1 MHPVMQLTKF
11 LHSTMS
17 GWSFLS
23 DHMLQRT
30 IDQFFQQLK
39 LCWRDGSKYARSTR
53 YRQKVQ
59 TSCGPPEEGRAA
71 IYTRG
76 LLHCHFPPPPF
87 LLSLPLSLPPSF
99 LPLPSLFLPSF
110 PPPQISLSLIPPP
123 SPLTLAWS
131 LFLCHTSQEQISST
145 TERSRSQPHQVP
157 GRPCH
162 HLATG
167 TPHER
172 TGV

>member
-11 LHSTMS
+11 LCSTMS
-17 GWSFLS
+17 GWGFLS

-39 LCWRDGSKYARSTR
+39 LCWRDGGEYARSTR
-53 YRQKVQ
+53 YRQEVQ

-71 IYTRG
+71 VNNAYTWVTT
-76 LLHCHFPPPPF
+76 LSFSSPS
-87 LLSLPLSLPPSF
+87 LLSLPFPLTPS
-99 LPLPSLFLPSF
+99 PLPSF
-110 PPPQISLSLIPPP
+110 PPPQTSLSLIPPP

-131 LFLCHTSQEQISST
+131 LSLCHTSQEQISST
-145 TERSRSQPHQVP
+145 TERTRSQPHQVP